1 MADKNNGLSKLHS
14 ELGYKRL
21 NRTWAKIEILV
32 GLGTAAGGL
41 FLGVFQLSRTMAEVQ
56 WGLVAAGLV
65 LMVLG
70 SYLAMAGNR
79 SHLYQSNNELTAH
92 LIEEIRRIKDKG

>member
-1 MADKNNGLSKLHS
+1 
-14 ELGYKRL
+14 
-21 NRTWAKIEILV
+21 
-32 GLGTAAGGL
+32 
-41 FLGVFQLSRTMAEVQ
+41 MAEVQ